1 MDKAFLA
8 VVISSTLLLL
18 AAAGLFVLMTR
29 EEADQIQAPTL
40 SIIRQQRR

>member
-1 MDKAFLA
+1 MDKVFLA

-18 AAAGLFVLMTR
+18 TAGLFVLVTR